1 MSWWL
6 QKWRAAADR
15 APYGIRLQNE
25 VGEPTEF
32 ESRHTFTA
40 VHRLILTTLVDR
52 LPSIAAH

>member
-6 QKWRAAADR
+6 QKWRAEADR

-40 VHRLILTTLVDR
+40 YIG
-52 LPSIAAH
+52 